1 MEYDLFDYFLKWLIP
16 FVCSGLFAA
25 IVIPMWNRYKHGR
38 DAELKDKWNVYAQE
52 TKNDIE
58 AFKIE
63 SKKKDVELEK
73 KIVDVQTALLDKIE
87 QNTAGIRQ
95 AILQSHLRELII
107 DGKMYLKNEYITLE
121 QLADYEERFLTY
133 KTLGG
138 NGHVD
143 PWIAKIRQLPN
154 TPPEPVEETDFSARS
169 KYHHV

>member
-16 FVCSGLFAA
+16 FACSGLFAA
-25 IVIPMWNRYKHGR
+25 IIIPVWNRYKFGR

-58 AFKIE
+58 AFKNE
-63 SKKKDVELEK
+63 SKKKDIELER
-73 KIVDVQTALLDKIE
+73 KILDVQTTLIDKIE

-133 KTLGG
+133 KSLGG

-154 TPPEPVEETDFSARS
+154 HPPVAAEETDISAR
-169 KYHHV
+169 H